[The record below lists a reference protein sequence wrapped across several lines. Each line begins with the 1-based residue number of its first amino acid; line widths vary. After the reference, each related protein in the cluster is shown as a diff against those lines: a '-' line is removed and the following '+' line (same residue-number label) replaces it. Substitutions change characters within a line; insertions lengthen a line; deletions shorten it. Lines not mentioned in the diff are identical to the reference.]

1 MIILQRLNKLQGY
14 AAMNRKKKIND
25 ILKKKQKKANA
36 KLHKSN
42 KPRYISKAE
51 RAKMEEEE
59 RAQQA
64 ASAEATEATVE
75 ETAANSVSD
84 SDENTEN
91 AAK

>member
-51 RAKMEEEE
+51 RAKMEEEK
-59 RAQQA
+59 AQQA
-64 ASAEATEATVE
+64 AAEQSDLSS
-75 ETAANSVSD
+75 ETSSD
-84 SDENTEN
+84 SDTASE
-91 AAK
+91 